1 MAVFR
6 IERTRDY
13 TVMSNHH
20 LRNGKLSLKAK
31 GLLSMMLSLPEDWN
45 YTTRG
50 LAKICKEGVD
60 AIGGALRELES
71 AGYIVRH
78 QMRDRQGRN
87 VRADVCHAGVGMR
100 VFMGMFMLMVML
112 VNMTAC
118 MCVCQRDVLTLLLR
132 AVHGH
137 GELRAADAA
146 LFGAHGRG
154 DNAGDAQRI
163 KLLQKCLRL
172 RQQLE
177 QRRREHI
184 ARSAHAAV
192 KIQCFHGLAPI

>member
-1 MAVFR
+1 MRAV
-6 IERTRDY
+6 ITVTGKDRT
-13 TVMSNHH
+13 
-20 LRNGKLSLKAK
+20 GII
-31 GLLSMMLSLPEDWN
+31 
-45 YTTRG
+45 
-50 LAKICKEGVD
+50 AKISATLYEHQVNIVD
-60 AIGGALRELES
+60 IS
-71 AGYIVRH
+71 
-78 QMRDRQGRN
+78 QN
-87 VRADVCHAGVGMR
+87 VMED
-100 VFMGMFMLMVML
+100 MFAMVML

-118 MCVCQRDVLTLLLR
+118 MCVRQRDVLTLLLR

-163 KLLQKCLRL
+163 ELLQKCLRL

-184 ARSAHAAV
+184 ARGAHAAV